1 MPVTLAAASVSQEKA
16 LVWYSC
22 LATWSGTLLWEGCSG
37 EVSGLLRREA
47 DKAWWDR
54 TPGWRVDRSRRN
66 EECPGGLCVFSL
78 LAFTLLY
85 DARLTHPLHYMKFH
99 GGDLPTPPLSTSGHT
114 RSWSVLSF
122 TFRHSVSLKKKKP
135 QGVNINF
142 FPFWFYIVRWDS
154 DWSKMDDLILL
165 IILWLRSC
173 FFFLR
178 TEASDWV
185 FQSPVCLLDSTPKMC
200 GLRQWWQNGWR
211 EEGSQ

>member
-1 MPVTLAAASVSQEKA
+1 MPVTLAAVSVSQEKA

-47 DKAWWDR
+47 DKAWWDPWLKSGLEQEEWGVPWR
-54 TPGWRVDRSRRN
+54 AVCFQSPGFYSSVWCLSDSSSSLHEVPWGWPTP
-66 EECPGGLCVFSL
+66 
-78 LAFTLLY
+78 
-85 DARLTHPLHYMKFH
+85 
-99 GGDLPTPPLSTSGHT
+99 PPLSTSGHA

-173 FFFLR
+173 FLC
-178 TEASDWV
+178 S
-185 FQSPVCLLDSTPKMC
+185 
-200 GLRQWWQNGWR
+200 LRQHIY
-211 EEGSQ
+211 